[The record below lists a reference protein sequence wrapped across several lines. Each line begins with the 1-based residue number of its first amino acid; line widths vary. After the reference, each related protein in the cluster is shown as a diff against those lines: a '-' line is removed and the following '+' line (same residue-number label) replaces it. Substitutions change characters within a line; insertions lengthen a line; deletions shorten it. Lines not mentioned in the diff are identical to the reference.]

1 MLQMADEVMVIIWKR
16 LSDSG
21 RNWRHVYKS
30 LILVQYL
37 IINGSERVS
46 RLFERCYNL
55 KRMRY
60 EQFFFGKLIG
70 FEDRIVQM

>member
-1 MLQMADEVMVIIWKR
+1 MHCRRKGEEWTGGQIENEGRMLQMADEVMVIIWKR

-37 IINGSERVS
+37 VINGSERVS
-46 RLFERCYNL
+46 RLF
-55 KRMRY
+55 
-60 EQFFFGKLIG
+60 G
-70 FEDRIVQM
+70 